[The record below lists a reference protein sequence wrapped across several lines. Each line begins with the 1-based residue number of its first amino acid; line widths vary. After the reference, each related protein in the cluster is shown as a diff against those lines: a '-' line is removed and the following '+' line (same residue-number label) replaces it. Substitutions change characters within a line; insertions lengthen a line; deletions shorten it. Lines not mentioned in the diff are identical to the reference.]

1 MPDTFRPR
9 GVTAQR
15 RPRFRQGAL
24 AAVAAAVSLLAGV
37 VGPAAPARAAE
48 ITDGLALWYKLDA
61 TSGTVAAD
69 SSGNGRDGTVNG
81 TAGWSGSG
89 EGLTFNG
96 SSTYIKVPDN
106 IMSGMNSIT
115 VSMDVQ
121 IDAAQA
127 TPYFLYGFGNS
138 ANGAGNGYLF
148 STGNTFRT
156 AIASGAFSTEQNT
169 RTTSDLP
176 RSVWKH
182 VTYTQTGTTGVLYQ
196 DGVEVARNTS
206 VTTTPGSIGSGTTT
220 ANYIGKS
227 LYSGDK
233 LFKGKMRDF
242 RVYNRALAPGEVLE
256 ISGNTTHIAAA
267 THPSLKID
275 ALIDDA
281 RSKITLPVKEGTDL
295 TALAP
300 QFTLAQGASISP
312 ASGTPRDFTNPV
324 TYEVT
329 GSDGTKRTWTVEAL
343 VMRSPVLPGLTADPN
358 IVRFGDTYY
367 IYPTTDGFANWSGTQ
382 FKAYSSKDLVH
393 WTDHGVILD
402 LGPDI
407 SWTNSRAWAPAMT
420 AKNGKYYFYYSAD
433 GNIGVAVSDSP
444 TGPFKDP
451 LGKPLIARGAYS
463 GQMIDPAVF
472 TDDDGQSYLYFA
484 NGQAYVVPLN
494 DDMVSFD
501 ASKVTNITP
510 SGYREGSFVIKRKG
524 TYYFMWSEND
534 TRDEN
539 YRVAYATGSSP
550 TGPWTKRGVI
560 LEKDLSLGVKGP
572 GHHSVVQVPNTD
584 DWYIAYHR
592 FAIPGGDGTHRET
605 TIDKLEFD
613 ADGLIRKVVPT
624 LSSIA
629 PVSGGVA
636 LPTNTTRSLQ
646 SVNFP
651 GRYAAVRSDSL
662 GYLDPVT
669 SSSTTAVKQSA
680 TFTIVPGLAD
690 DSCYSF
696 RDASGR
702 YLRHKDLRIRFDAP
716 GGTALFNKDATYCA
730 RPGSTAG
737 SVSLESYNY
746 PGRYLRHYNYE
757 LRIDPFQ
764 DTATF
769 RADSSFTAV
778 NPWA

>member
-24 AAVAAAVSLLAGV
+24 AAAAAAASLLVGV
-37 VGPAAPARAAE
+37 AGPATPAQAAE

-61 TSGTVAAD
+61 TSGTVAGDA
-69 SSGNGRDGTVNG
+69 SGNGRNGTVNG

-96 SSTYIKVPDN
+96 SDTYIKVPDN

-121 IDAAQA
+121 IDANQA

-148 STGNTFRT
+148 GTGNTFRT

-281 RSKITLPVKEGTDL
+281 RSKITLPVQEGTDL

-312 ASGTPRDFTNPV
+312 ASGTPRDFTKPV

-407 SWTNSRAWAPAMT
+407 SWTNSRAWAPTMT

-472 TDDDGQSYLYFA
+472 TDDDGQSYLYWG

-510 SGYREGSFVIKRKG
+510 SGYREGSFVIKRQG

-560 LEKDLSLGVKGP
+560 LEKDLSLGIKGP
-572 GHHSVVQVPNTD
+572 GHHSAVQVPNTD

-605 TIDKLEFD
+605 TIDKMEFD
-613 ADGLIRKVVPT
+613 ADGLIKKVVPT
-624 LSSIA
+624 LSSID

-651 GRYAAVRSDSL
+651 GRYAVVRSDSL

-690 DSCYSF
+690 GSCYSF

-702 YLRHKDLRIRFDAP
+702 YLRHKDLRIRADASN
-716 GGTALFNKDATYCA
+716 GTTLFNKDATYCA
-730 RPGSTAG
+730 RSGSATG
-737 SVSLESYNY
+737 SVSLKSYNY

-757 LRIDPFQ
+757 LRLDTFQ
-764 DTATF
+764 DNATF
-769 RADSSFTAV
+769 RADSSFKAV

>member
-1 MPDTFRPR
+1 MHSVRL
-9 GVTAQR
+9 QCR
-15 RPRFRQGAL
+15 RRFRQGAL
-24 AAVAAAVSLLAGV
+24 AAMAAASLMVGV
-37 VGPAAPARAAE
+37 VGPAAPAQAAE

-61 TSGTVAAD
+61 TSGTVAVDA
-69 SSGNGRDGTVNG
+69 SGNGRSGTVNG
-81 TAGWSGSG
+81 TASWSSSG

-106 IMSGMNSIT
+106 IMSGMNAIT

-121 IDAAQA
+121 IDATQT

-138 ANGAGNGYLF
+138 ANGSGNGYLF
-148 STGNTFRT
+148 STGDAFRT
-156 AIASGAFSTEQNT
+156 GIASGNWTTEQNT
-169 RTTSDLP
+169 RTSAPLP

-182 VTYTQTGTTGVLYQ
+182 VTYTQTGNTGILYQ

-206 VTTTPGSIGSGTTT
+206 VTVTPGSIGSGTTT

-227 LYSGDK
+227 LYTSDK
-233 LFKGKMRDF
+233 LFKGKIRDF
-242 RVYNRALAPGEVLE
+242 RVYNRALAPGEVVQL
-256 ISGNTTHIAAA
+256 SGNTTAITTA
-267 THPSLKID
+267 THPALKID
-275 ALIDDA
+275 AIVDDA
-281 RSKITLPVKEGTDL
+281 HSKITLPLTEGTDL

-300 QFTLAQGASISP
+300 QFSLVNGASISP
-312 ASGTPRDFTNPV
+312 ASGTPRDFTKPL

-329 GSDGTKRTWTVEAL
+329 GSDGEKRTWTVEAL
-343 VMRSPVLPGLTADPN
+343 IMNSPVLPGLTADPN

-367 IYPTTDGFANWSGTQ
+367 IYPTTDGFAGWSGTN

-393 WTDHGVILD
+393 WQDHGVILD
-402 LGPDI
+402 LGPDV
-407 SWTNSRAWAPAMT
+407 SWADTRAWAPTT
-420 AKNGKYYFYYSAD
+420 AEKNGKYYLYYSAD
-433 GNIGVAVSDSP
+433 TNIGVAVSDSP
-444 TGPFKDP
+444 TGPFRDP
-451 LGKPLIARGAYS
+451 LGKPLIARGAYT

-472 TDDDGQSYLYFA
+472 TDDDGKQYLYWG
-484 NGQAYVVPLN
+484 NGRAYVVPLN

-510 SGYREGSFVIKRKG
+510 SGFTEGTFIIKRKG
-524 TYYFMWSEND
+524 TYYFTWSEGD

-550 TGPWTKRGVI
+550 TGPWTNRGVL
-560 LEKDLSLGVKGP
+560 LEKDLALGIKGP

-613 ADGLIRKVVPT
+613 SNGLIKKVVPT

-629 PVSGGVA
+629 PLPT

-669 SSSTTAVKQSA
+669 TSSTTAVKQSA
-680 TFTIVPGLAD
+680 TFAVVPGLAD
-690 DSCYSF
+690 STCYSF
-696 RDASGR
+696 RDSSGR
-702 YLRHKDLRIRFDAP
+702 YLRHKDYRIRFDANN
-716 GGTALFNKDATYCA
+716 GTATFDKDATYCA
-730 RPGSTAG
+730 RPGSATG

-746 PGRYLRHYNYE
+746 PGRYLRHYSYE
-757 LRIDPFQ
+757 LRIDPYQ
-764 DTATF
+764 DNATF

-778 NPWA
+778 TPWA

>member
-1 MPDTFRPR
+1 MHSVRLQ
-9 GVTAQR
+9 GR
-15 RPRFRQGAL
+15 RRLRAGAL
-24 AAVAAAVSLLAGV
+24 AAVATTSLLMGV

-48 ITDGLALWYKLDA
+48 VTDGLALWYKLDA

-69 SSGNGRDGTVNG
+69 ASGNGRNGTVNG
-81 TAGWSGSG
+81 TAIWSGAG
-89 EGLTFNG
+89 EGLTFDG

-127 TPYFLYGFGNS
+127 TPYFLYGFGNT

-148 STGNTFRT
+148 TTGNSFRT
-156 AIASGAFSTEQNT
+156 AITSGSWSSEQNT
-169 RTTSDLP
+169 QVSTALQ

-182 VTYTQTGTTGVLYQ
+182 VTYTQTGSTGVLYE
-196 DGVEVARNTS
+196 DGREVARNTS
-206 VTTTPGSIGSGTTT
+206 VTVTPGSIGSGITT

-227 LYSGDK
+227 LFSGDK
-233 LFKGKMRDF
+233 LLKGKMRDF

-256 ISGNTTHIAAA
+256 ISGNTTGVAKV
-267 THPSLKID
+267 THPALKID
-275 ALIDDA
+275 AIVDDA
-281 RSKITLPVKEGTDL
+281 NSKITLPLTEGTDL
-295 TALAP
+295 TTLAP
-300 QFTLAQGASISP
+300 QFTLAQGATISP
-312 ASGTPRDFTNPV
+312 ASGTPRDFSEPV

-329 GSDGTKRTWTVEAL
+329 GSDGKKRTWTVSAL
-343 VMRSPVLPGLTADPN
+343 IMRSPVLPGLNADPN
-358 IVRFGDTYY
+358 IVRFGDTFYM
-367 IYPTTDGFANWSGTQ
+367 YPTTDGFEGWSGTQ

-402 LGPDI
+402 LGPDV
-407 SWTNSRAWAPAMT
+407 SWSDTRAWAPTMAE
-420 AKNGKYYFYYSAD
+420 KNGKYYFYYSAD
-433 GNIGVAVSDSP
+433 TNIGVAVSDSP

-451 LGKPLIARGAYS
+451 LGKPLIARGAFS

-472 TDDDGQSYLYFA
+472 TDDDGQSYLYWG
-484 NGQAYVVPLN
+484 NGWAYAVPLN

-501 ASKVTNITP
+501 ASKVTDMTP
-510 SGYREGSFVIKRKG
+510 SGYREGTFVIKRKG
-524 TYYFMWSEND
+524 VYYFMWSEND

-560 LEKDLSLGVKGP
+560 LEKRLDLGIKGP
-572 GHHSVVQVPNTD
+572 GHHSVVQLPGTD

-605 TIDKLEFD
+605 TIDRMEFD
-613 ADGLIRKVVPT
+613 SAGLIKKVVPT
-624 LSSIA
+624 LSSID
-629 PVSGGVA
+629 PVSVGA
-636 LPTNTTRSLQ
+636 TLPTHTTRSLQ

-662 GYLDPVT
+662 GHLDPVT
-669 SSSTTAVKQSA
+669 SSSTAAVKQNA
-680 TFTIVPGLAD
+680 TFTVVPGLAD
-690 DSCYSF
+690 STCYSL
-696 RDASGR
+696 RDSSGR
-702 YLRHKDLRIRFDAP
+702 YLRHMDFRVRFDASN
-716 GGTALFNKDATYCA
+716 GTALFRQDATYCA
-730 RPGSTAG
+730 RPGSATG

-746 PGRYLRHYNYE
+746 PGRYLRHYYYE
-757 LRIDPFQ
+757 LRVDPYQ
-764 DTATF
+764 DNATF

-778 NPWA
+778 SPWA

>member
-1 MPDTFRPR
+1 MRLQ
-9 GVTAQR
+9 GR
-15 RPRFRQGAL
+15 RRLRAGAL
-24 AAVAAAVSLLAGV
+24 AAVATTSLLMGV

-48 ITDGLALWYKLDA
+48 VTDGLALWYKLDA

-69 SSGNGRDGTVNG
+69 ASGNGRNGTVNG
-81 TAGWSGSG
+81 TAIWSGAG
-89 EGLTFNG
+89 EGLTFDG

-127 TPYFLYGFGNS
+127 TPYFLYGFGNT

-148 STGNTFRT
+148 TTGNSFRT
-156 AIASGAFSTEQNT
+156 AITSGSWSSEQNT
-169 RTTSDLP
+169 QVSTALQ

-182 VTYTQTGTTGVLYQ
+182 VTYTQTGSTGVLYE
-196 DGVEVARNTS
+196 DGREVARNTS
-206 VTTTPGSIGSGTTT
+206 VTVTPGSIGSGITT

-227 LYSGDK
+227 LFSGDK
-233 LFKGKMRDF
+233 LLKGKMRDF

-256 ISGNTTHIAAA
+256 ISGNTTGVAKV
-267 THPSLKID
+267 THPALKID
-275 ALIDDA
+275 AIVDDA
-281 RSKITLPVKEGTDL
+281 NSKITLPLTEGTDL
-295 TALAP
+295 TTLAP
-300 QFTLAQGASISP
+300 QFTLAQGATISP
-312 ASGTPRDFTNPV
+312 ASGTPRDFSEPV

-329 GSDGTKRTWTVEAL
+329 GSDGKKRTWTVSAL
-343 VMRSPVLPGLTADPN
+343 IMRSPVLPGLNADPN
-358 IVRFGDTYY
+358 IVRFGDTFYM
-367 IYPTTDGFANWSGTQ
+367 YPTTDGFEGWSGTQ

-402 LGPDI
+402 LGPDV
-407 SWTNSRAWAPAMT
+407 SWSDTRAWAPTMAE
-420 AKNGKYYFYYSAD
+420 KNGKYYFYYSAD
-433 GNIGVAVSDSP
+433 TNIGVAVSDSP

-451 LGKPLIARGAYS
+451 LGKPLIARGAFS

-472 TDDDGQSYLYFA
+472 TDDDGQSYLYWG
-484 NGQAYVVPLN
+484 NGWAYAVPLN

-501 ASKVTNITP
+501 ASKVTDMTP
-510 SGYREGSFVIKRKG
+510 SGYREGTFVIKRKG
-524 TYYFMWSEND
+524 VYYFMWSEND

-560 LEKDLSLGVKGP
+560 LEKRLDLGIKGP
-572 GHHSVVQVPNTD
+572 GHHSVVQLPGTD

-605 TIDKLEFD
+605 TIDRMEFD
-613 ADGLIRKVVPT
+613 SAGLIKKVVPT
-624 LSSIA
+624 LSSID
-629 PVSGGVA
+629 PVSVGA
-636 LPTNTTRSLQ
+636 TLPTHTTRSLQ

-662 GYLDPVT
+662 GHLDPVT
-669 SSSTTAVKQSA
+669 SSSTAAVKQNA
-680 TFTIVPGLAD
+680 TFTVVPGLAD
-690 DSCYSF
+690 STCYSL
-696 RDASGR
+696 RDSSGR
-702 YLRHKDLRIRFDAP
+702 YLRHMDFRVRFDASN
-716 GGTALFNKDATYCA
+716 GTALFRQDATYCA
-730 RPGSTAG
+730 RPGSATG

-746 PGRYLRHYNYE
+746 PGRYLRHYYYE
-757 LRIDPFQ
+757 LRVDPYQ
-764 DTATF
+764 DNATF

-778 NPWA
+778 SPWA